1 MQRIRNLE
9 CADNGGALDLL
20 IGSLIQSG
28 VTLRLPPHSKLLV
41 IFLLFGLTFFG
52 CAEKRPLSTAPSNEL
67 IVSAAASLKDAFSEI
82 AELNEKRNGTKVRF
96 NFGASGVLQKQIE
109 SGAPV
114 DVFASAGTK
123 QMNELGQQS
132 LIVPATRRDF
142 AQNSLVLIVPAQ
154 SQLIHSFTDL
164 SKPAVKKIAAGNPKT
179 VPAGIYTEQTLTKL
193 KLLPEI
199 SPRLIFAEDVR
210 QVLDYVVRDE
220 VDAGFV
226 YATDAQSAG
235 GKVRVISEAPA
246 DTHDPILYPIAV
258 VAESNHEAAA
268 RKFIDVVMSAEGQL
282 ILYRHG
288 FVIHR

>member
-1 MQRIRNLE
+1 MWGIRNLE
-9 CADNGGALDLL
+9 CADNGGALRF
-20 IGSLIQSG
+20 SP
-28 VTLRLPPHSKLLV
+28 RSKLPLM
-41 IFLLFGLTFFG
+41 FLLCLTFFG
-52 CAEKRPLSTAPSNEL
+52 CADNRPPATTPSNEL
-67 IVSAAASLKDAFSEI
+67 VVSAAVSLKDAFSEI

-132 LIVPATRRDF
+132 LILTATRRDF
-142 AQNSLVLIVPAQ
+142 AQNSLVLVVPAQ
-154 SQLIHSFTDL
+154 SQLIHSFSDL
-164 SKPAVKKIAAGNPKT
+164 SKPSVRKIAVGNPKT
-179 VPAGIYTEQTLTKL
+179 VPAGVYTEQTLTKL

-199 SPRLIFAEDVR
+199 SPKLIFAEDVR

-226 YATDAQSAG
+226 YSTDARSAG
-235 GKVRVISEAPA
+235 GKIKVVSEAPA

-258 VAESNHEAAA
+258 VAESKHEAAA
-268 RKFIDVVMSAEGQL
+268 RNFIDVVMSAEGQL
-282 ILYRHG
+282 ILARHG
-288 FVIHR
+288 FVILR

>member
-1 MQRIRNLE
+1 LE

-20 IGSLIQSG
+20 TGSLIQSG
-28 VTLRLPPHSKLLV
+28 VALRLPPHSKLLV
-41 IFLLFGLTFFG
+41 IFLLSGLTFVG
-52 CAEKRPLSTAPSNEL
+52 CADRRPSSTAASNDL
-67 IVSAAASLKDAFSEI
+67 IVSAAASLKDAFREI

-109 SGAPV
+109 LGAPV
-114 DVFASAGTK
+114 DVFASAGAK
-123 QMNELGQQS
+123 QMDELGQQS
-132 LIVPATRRDF
+132 LIVLATRRDF

-154 SQLIHSFTDL
+154 SQLIHSFNDL
-164 SKPAVKKIAAGNPKT
+164 SKPSVPKIAVGNPKT

-199 SPRLIFAEDVR
+199 SPKLIFAEDVR

-226 YATDAQSAG
+226 YATDAHSAG
-235 GKVRVISEAPA
+235 GKVKVVSAAPA

-258 VAESNHEAAA
+258 MAESKHEAAA
-268 RKFIDVVMSAEGQL
+268 RSFIDVVMSAEGQL
-282 ILYRHG
+282 ILARHG
-288 FVIHR
+288 FVILR

>member
-1 MQRIRNLE
+1 MILRQRLRAHAFLILI
-9 CADNGGALDLL
+9 ALTAICWSCTAKDPV
-20 IGSLIQSG
+20 SPEE
-28 VTLRLPPHSKLLV
+28 LR
-41 IFLLFGLTFFG
+41 
-52 CAEKRPLSTAPSNEL
+52 SNEL

-82 AELNEKRNGTKVRF
+82 AELNERQNGTKVRF

-132 LIVPATRRDF
+132 LILKATRRDF

-154 SQLIHSFTDL
+154 SQLIHSFNDL
-164 SKPAVKKIAAGNPKT
+164 SNPAIKKIAVGNPKT
-179 VPAGIYTEQTLTKL
+179 VPAGIYTEQSLTQL

-199 SPRLIFAEDVR
+199 SPKLIFAEDVR

-226 YATDAQSAG
+226 YATDPRSAG
-235 GKVRVISEAPA
+235 GKVKVVSEAPA
-246 DTHDPILYPIAV
+246 ESHDPILYPIAV
-258 VAESNHEAAA
+258 VAESKQQAAA
-268 RKFIDVVMSAEGQL
+268 QKFIDVVMSAEGQL
-282 ILYRHG
+282 ILARHD
-288 FVIHR
+288 FVILR